1 MLMLYSS
8 ERLLINSY
16 LLESRAL
23 GAFVLIV
30 AIVAVCCV
38 SHFVGFSNAWIVQN
52 TTIHA
57 GNQQF
62 AKKLDKKSC
71 GVYTINII

>member
-8 ERLLINSY
+8 ERLLITSY
-16 LLESRAL
+16 FLESRKL

-38 SHFVGFSNAWIVQN
+38 SHFVGFSNAWAVQN
-52 TTIHA
+52 TTICA
-57 GNQQF
+57 GNPQF
-62 AKKLDKKSC
+62 AKKLDKKFC
-71 GVYTINII
+71 GVYTKNII